1 MKKMSNFQTL
11 THSWRESGVA
21 APEPFSI
28 HSLMAEKLLQLDVI
42 TKYYKHHGVE
52 AVTYEDLMDLL
63 VILDFF
69 IDIFGEDL
77 KPANELE
84 AEVLQVFRR
93 YAWTKKVPEK
103 YRAFYVRFRE
113 YGYSYEAIISNEKKL
128 KELERKETIEIRFK
142 TEIFSPTAMLIL
154 AEMILRTAKKLGVYG
169 IIRVRRPK
177 VILEEPEEVTLPKFS
192 HSGVTLPITEI
203 ANNVLYS
210 LVQYAR
216 VSNVKNKMTWLRT
229 ALAFLAGFT
238 FREDVR
244 RRVEDLLKEL
254 EKIQRSVNWDVYE
267 VAKDGQFELIPDE
280 EYQQILEKLARLER
294 IRDETIDILL
304 TLGLNRLDMAKL
316 GERVPSQRN

>member
-1 MKKMSNFQTL
+1 MKKMSNLQTL
-11 THSWRESGVA
+11 THSWRESGEA

-52 AVTYEDLMDLL
+52 AVAYEDLMDLI

-69 IDIFGEDL
+69 IDVFGEDL
-77 KPANELE
+77 KPASELE
-84 AEVLQVFRR
+84 AELLQVFRK
-93 YAWTKKVPEK
+93 YVWTKKAPEK
-103 YRAFYVRFRE
+103 YRAFYVKFRE
-113 YGYSYEAIISNEKKL
+113 YGHYYEAILNEQGL
-128 KELERKETIEIRFK
+128 KELEHKGSIKIAFK
-142 TEIFSPTAMLIL
+142 TEIFSPTAMIIL

-169 IIRVRRPK
+169 IIKVKRPK

-192 HSGVTLPITEI
+192 KSGVTLPITEI
-203 ANNVLYS
+203 ANNVLYA

-244 RRVEDLLKEL
+244 RRVEALLVEL

-280 EYQQILEKLARLER
+280 EYRVVLEKLARLER

-304 TLGLNRLDMAKL
+304 TLGLNRLDMARL
-316 GERVPSQRN
+316 GESVPSQRN